1 MYEWKAL
8 LLSRE
13 DHLLAKLTKEREEV
27 GKEIPQYIL
36 NYCRKILMKECYLHA
51 NLIDMYS

>member
-36 NYCRKILMKECYLHA
+36 NYCRKILMKECCLHA
-51 NLIDMYS
+51 NLIDMYN